1 MFKLITKAVFVF
13 LFLAGTASTVT
24 MAQEN
29 QPVTASLVKENANV
43 VPTEAK
49 SEMQGELANRTGMQ
63 QLPQTMMSPVETS
76 VSVPGMSSELVEQ
89 AGNTAMAAGSCSV
102 VDLFVRQYCASNP
115 NDISC
120 QFQ

>member
-1 MFKLITKAVFVF
+1 MAQSM
-13 LFLAGTASTVT
+13 AQS
-24 MAQEN
+24 MAQES
-29 QPVTASLVKENANV
+29 QPVTAPLVIDKVNEL
-43 VPTEAK
+43 TEPK
-49 SEMQGELANRTGMQ
+49 SETQSELANSAGLQ

-76 VSVPGMSSELVEQ
+76 ISALGTSSELVEQ